1 MLERYGLTVY
11 DMRQHTDGTF
21 QHLPPTMS
29 RVFAYARVSTVD
41 QLTEN
46 QREQIA
52 QAGYDIPAQRFIE
65 EKVSGSVPAGQRPG
79 FVKLLDRMEAGDTLV
94 VTKLDRI
101 GRDSIDVQQT
111 VQRFTDAG
119 MRLVVLQ
126 LGNLDITSSAGALM
140 VKMLAAVADFERDL
154 IIERTQAGQAR
165 ARAEG
170 KHMGRPS
177 KTTQAQQEA
186 IRQALAGGATVT
198 SMAAQ
203 YGVSR
208 ATVISIRDSTA
219 GERE

>member
-1 MLERYGLTVY
+1 
-11 DMRQHTDGTF
+11 
-21 QHLPPTMS
+21 MS
-29 RVFAYARVSTVD
+29 RTFAYARVSTVS

-52 QAGYDIPAQRFIE
+52 QAGYTVEPHRYVE
-65 EKVSGSVPAGQRPG
+65 ETISGSVPVSQREG
-79 FVKLLDRMEAGDTLV
+79 FQDLLKRIEKGDTLI

-111 VQRFTDAG
+111 VGLFLSKG
-119 MRLVVLQ
+119 VRLVVLQ
-126 LGNLDITSSAGALM
+126 LGNLDLTSSAGSLM

-177 KTTQAQQEA
+177 KTTAADRQA
-186 IRQALAGGATVT
+186 IREALAGGSTVT
-198 SMAAQ
+198 SVAAQ
-203 YGVSR
+203 FKVSR
-208 ATVISIRDSTA
+208 ATVIGIRDVGPA
-219 GERE
+219 GT

>member
-1 MLERYGLTVY
+1 
-11 DMRQHTDGTF
+11 
-21 QHLPPTMS
+21 MS

-52 QAGYDIPAQRFIE
+52 QAGYAIDHRRFIE
-65 EKVSGSVPAGQRPG
+65 ERVSGSVPASQRPG
-79 FVKLLDRMEAGDTLV
+79 FKKLLESMESGDIQV

-111 VQRFTDAG
+111 VEYFLEHG
-119 MRLVVLQ
+119 MQLIVLQ
-126 LGNLDITSSAGALM
+126 LGNLDLTSSSGGLM
-140 VKMLAAVADFERDL
+140 VKVLAAVADFEREL

-165 ARAEG
+165 ARAGG

-177 KTTQAQQEA
+177 KTNAADRET

-198 SMAAQ
+198 SMALLHK
-203 YGVSR
+203 VSR
-208 ATVISIRDSTA
+208 ATIISVRDSVTA
-219 GERE
+219 

>member
-1 MLERYGLTVY
+1 
-11 DMRQHTDGTF
+11 
-21 QHLPPTMS
+21 MS

-46 QREQIA
+46 QLQQIT
-52 QAGYDIPAQRFIE
+52 QAGYAIDPKRYIE
-65 EKVSGSVPAGQRPG
+65 EKVSGSVPASQRAG
-79 FVKLLDRMEAGDTLV
+79 FTALKGKLEAGDTLV

-111 VQRFTDAG
+111 VQWFLAEG
-119 MRLVVLQ
+119 IRLVVLQ
-126 LGNLDITSSAGALM
+126 LGNLDLTSSAGALM

-170 KHMGRPS
+170 THMGRPS
-177 KTTQAQQEA
+177 KTTQADREA
-186 IRQALAGGATVT
+186 IRKALQGGATV
-198 SMAAQ
+198 SSLAAQ

-208 ATVISIRDSTA
+208 ATIIAIRDTSH
-219 GERE
+219 